1 MTINWITDIIIPL
14 SSAVIGGILAL
25 IGVFITLSHERKER
39 KKEQKDK
46 VKPIII
52 NYMANTARK
61 DTQALKFLFEADEKP
76 RSRDIIG
83 VFKNTDNGILFI
95 DYIETETKKYYT
107 EHSSVVDK
115 NTVFYIYLSITN
127 GETLKKCIIHCHD
140 IFGTKYYYEGRFNF
154 SDNRQSEIMIG
165 NIKKD

>member
-1 MTINWITDIIIPL
+1 MEINWITDIAIPL

-39 KKEQKDK
+39 KKEQKEK
-46 VKPIII
+46 VKPIVI
-52 NYMANTARK
+52 NYMANAAKNDSCVLR
-61 DTQALKFLFEADEKP
+61 FLFVADDKP
-76 RSRDIIG
+76 SSSDVIG

-107 EHSSVVDK
+107 PHSSVVDK
-115 NTVFYIYLSITN
+115 NTVFYIYLQISD
-127 GETLKKCIIHCHD
+127 GETFKKCVIHCHD
-140 IFGTKYYYEGRFNF
+140 VFETKYFYEVEFCFQPR
-154 SDNRQSEIMIG
+154 RQSQMMIG